1 MKRNPTVKYAGRLA
15 AVAVVGALSLAACGT
30 DNNASAGNAGTTAAS
45 APAAGNDN
53 ALSGTINAAG
63 SSAQANAIDE
73 WKKNFQATNSGVSI
87 NYQPSG
93 SGAGVQAFI
102 QGTVS
107 FAGSDSA
114 LNDEKGEPAQ
124 ADARCKTGKA
134 INLPMVTGPVAVVY
148 NLPGVDGLQLSPK
161 TIGGIFNSQI
171 TKWDDPAIKAENPDA
186 KLPSTPIQAF
196 HRSDESGTSDN
207 FTKFLKATA
216 EWPYDP
222 AKAWPAEAKGQG
234 AKGSDGI
241 ASSVKDTEGAI
252 SYVEMSYADNSQ
264 LQKAKVA
271 NGSGEFVELTPES
284 AAKTVETAEI
294 KGTGNDLKL
303 SIDYGTKTAGA
314 YPIVLV
320 TYEITC
326 EKGLPAEE
334 AKLVKEFLTYTA
346 SDEGQAALK
355 DLGYAP
361 LAGGLLTKVRTAIE
375 AIS

>member
-1 MKRNPTVKYAGRLA
+1 MKYAGRLA
-15 AVAVVGALSLAACGT
+15 AVTLVGALSLAACGT
-30 DNNASAGNAGTTAAS
+30 DNNSAGTDAS
-45 APAAGNDN
+45 TAPATASSAGSD
-53 ALSGTINAAG
+53 AGAGGTINAAG

-73 WKKNFQATNSGVSI
+73 WKKNFQQANAGVSV

-102 QGTVS
+102 QGTVA

-114 LNDEKGEPAQ
+114 LKDDKGEPAQ

-134 INLPMVTGPVAVVY
+134 INIPMVTGPVAVVY
-148 NLPGVDGLQLSPK
+148 NLPGVEGLQLSPK
-161 TIGGIFNSQI
+161 TIGGIFNSKI
-171 TKWDDPAIKAENPDA
+171 TKWDDAAIKADNPDA

-207 FTKFLKATA
+207 FTKFMAKTA
-216 EWPYDP
+216 DWPYEP

-241 ASSVKDTEGAI
+241 AQSIKGAAGSI
-252 SYVEMSYADNSQ
+252 SYVELSYAENSG
-264 LQKAKVA
+264 LTKAKVA

-284 AAKTVETAEI
+284 AAKTIEAAEVV
-294 KGTGNDLKL
+294 GQGNDLKL
-303 SIDYGTKTAGA
+303 SIDYATKAAGA

-326 EKGLPAEE
+326 EKGLAPEE
-334 AKLVKEFLTYTA
+334 AKLVKSFLTYTA
-346 SDEGQAALK
+346 SDEGQKALTG
-355 DLGYAP
+355 LGYAP
-361 LAGGLLTKVRTAIE
+361 LPATVLAKVRTAVE

>member
-1 MKRNPTVKYAGRLA
+1 MKYAGRLA
-15 AVAVVGALSLAACGT
+15 AVTLVGALSLAACGT
-30 DNNASAGNAGTTAAS
+30 DNNASTGSTSGASTAAS
-45 APAAGNDN
+45 AGSDAG
-53 ALSGTINAAG
+53 SGGTINAAG

-73 WKKNFQATNSGVSI
+73 WKKNFQQANPGVSL

-102 QGTVS
+102 QGTIA

-114 LNDEKGEPAQ
+114 LKDDKGEPAQ

-148 NLPGVDGLQLSPK
+148 NLPGVEGLQLSPK
-161 TIGGIFNSQI
+161 TIGGIFNSKI
-171 TKWDDPAIKAENPDA
+171 TKWDDAAIKADNPNA

-207 FTKFLKATA
+207 FTKFLAKTA
-216 EWPYDP
+216 EWPYEP

-241 ASSVKDTEGAI
+241 AQSIKSTPGAI
-252 SYVEMSYADNSQ
+252 SYVELSYAENSS
-264 LQKAKVA
+264 LTKAKVA

-284 AAKTVETAEI
+284 AAKTVEAAEVV
-294 KGTGNDLKL
+294 GQGNDLKL
-303 SIDYGTKTAGA
+303 SIDYATKAAGA

-326 EKGLPAEE
+326 EKGLAPEE
-334 AKLVKEFLTYTA
+334 AKLVKSFLTYTS
-346 SDEGQAALK
+346 SDEGQKALTG
-355 DLGYAP
+355 LGYAP
-361 LAGGLLTKVRTAIE
+361 LPTTLLAKVRTAVE

>member
-1 MKRNPTVKYAGRLA
+1 MKYAGRLA
-15 AVAVVGALSLAACGT
+15 AITLVGALSLAACGT
-30 DNNASAGNAGTTAAS
+30 DDNTTGTDSATSPAGPDS
-45 APAAGNDN
+45 G
-53 ALSGTINAAG
+53 LSGTINAAG

-73 WKKNFQATNSGVSI
+73 WKKNFQRANSGVSL

-102 QGTVS
+102 QGTIA

-114 LNDEKGEPAQ
+114 LKADKGEPAQ

-161 TIGGIFNSQI
+161 TIGGIFNSKI
-171 TKWDDPAIKAENPDA
+171 TKWDDAAIKADNPEA
-186 KLPSTPIQAF
+186 TLPSSAIQAF

-207 FTKFLKATA
+207 FTKFLAKTA
-216 EWPYDP
+216 GWPYEA

-234 AKGSDGI
+234 AKGSDGV
-241 ASSVKDTEGAI
+241 AQAVKTTAGAI
-252 SYVEMSYADNSQ
+252 GYVELSYAENSG
-264 LQKAKVA
+264 LAKAKVA

-284 AAKTVETAEI
+284 AAKTVEAAEVV
-294 KGTGNDLKL
+294 GQGNDLKL
-303 SIDYGTKTAGA
+303 DIDYATKAAGA

-334 AKLVKEFLTYTA
+334 AKLVKAFLSYT
-346 SDEGQAALK
+346 SGDEGQRELTG
-355 DLGYAP
+355 LGYAP
-361 LAGGLLTKVRTAIE
+361 LPATLLGKVRTAVE

>member
-1 MKRNPTVKYAGRLA
+1 MKYAGRLA

-30 DNNASAGNAGTTAAS
+30 DNNAGTSGTSSASAS

-53 ALSGTINAAG
+53 GLSGAINAAG
-63 SSAQANAIDE
+63 SSAQANAITE
-73 WKKNFQATNSGVSI
+73 WTKNFTATNPGVTL

-102 QGTVS
+102 QGQVA

-114 LNDEKGEPAQ
+114 LKEDEPAQ

-134 INLPMVTGPVAVVY
+134 INIPMVTGPVAVVY
-148 NLPGVDGLQLSPK
+148 NLPGVEGLQLTPK
-161 TIGGIFNSQI
+161 TLGGIFSSKI
-171 TKWDDPAIKAENPDA
+171 TKWDDAAIKADNPDA
-186 KLPSTPIQAF
+186 TLPSTPIQAF

-216 EWPYDP
+216 EWPYEP

-252 SYVEMSYADNSQ
+252 SYVELSFAENSS

-271 NGSGEFVELTPES
+271 NGAGEFVELTPES

-294 KGTGNDLKL
+294 KGTGNDLAL
-303 SIDYGTKTAGA
+303 SIDYATKTAGA

-326 EKGLPAEE
+326 EKGLPADQQ
-334 AKLVKEFLTYTA
+334 KIVKSFLTYTA

-355 DLGYAP
+355 ELGYAP
-361 LAGGLLTKVRTAIE
+361 LSGALLTKVRTAVE

>member
-1 MKRNPTVKYAGRLA
+1 MKYAGRLA

-30 DNNASAGNAGTTAAS
+30 DNNAGAAGTSSAS
-45 APAAGNDN
+45 APAAAGNDN
-53 ALSGTINAAG
+53 ALSGSINAAG
-63 SSAQANAIDE
+63 SSAQANAITE
-73 WKKNFQATNSGVSI
+73 WTKNFTAANPGVTL

-102 QGTVS
+102 QGTVA

-114 LNDEKGEPAQ
+114 LKEDEPAQ

-134 INLPMVTGPVAVVY
+134 INIPMVTGPVAVVY
-148 NLPGVDGLQLSPK
+148 NLPGVEGLQLSPK
-161 TIGGIFNSQI
+161 TLGGIFNSTI
-171 TKWDDPAIKAENPDA
+171 TKWDDAAIKADNPDA

-216 EWPYDP
+216 EWPHEP

-252 SYVEMSYADNSQ
+252 SYVELSYAENSS

-271 NGSGEFVELTPES
+271 NGAGEFVELTPES

-294 KGTGNDLKL
+294 KGTGNDLAL
-303 SIDYGTKTAGA
+303 SIDYATKTAGA

-326 EKGLPAEE
+326 EKGLAAEE
-334 AKLVKEFLTYTA
+334 QKIVKSFLTYTA

-355 DLGYAP
+355 ELGYAP
-361 LAGGLLTKVRTAIE
+361 LAGTLLTKVRTAVE

>member
-1 MKRNPTVKYAGRLA
+1 MKYAGRLA

-30 DNNASAGNAGTTAAS
+30 DNNTGGSGTSSASAS

-53 ALSGTINAAG
+53 GLTGTINAAG
-63 SSAQANAIDE
+63 SSAQANAITE
-73 WKKNFQATNSGVSI
+73 WTKNFTATNPGVTL

-102 QGTVS
+102 QGTVA

-114 LNDEKGEPAQ
+114 LKEDEPAQ

-134 INLPMVTGPVAVVY
+134 INIPMVTGPVAVVY
-148 NLPGVDGLQLSPK
+148 NLPGVEGLQLSPK
-161 TIGGIFNSQI
+161 TLGGIFNSTI
-171 TKWDDPAIKAENPDA
+171 TKWDDAAIKADNPDA

-216 EWPYDP
+216 GWPHEP

-234 AKGSDGI
+234 SKGSDGI

-252 SYVEMSYADNSQ
+252 SYVELSYAENSS

-271 NGSGEFVELTPES
+271 NGAGEFVELTADS
-284 AAKTVETAEI
+284 AAKTVESAEI
-294 KGTGNDLKL
+294 KGTGNDLAL
-303 SIDYGTKTAGA
+303 SIDYATKTAGA

-326 EKGLPAEE
+326 EKGLAPEE
-334 AKLVKEFLTYTA
+334 AKVVKSFLTYTA

-361 LAGGLLTKVRTAIE
+361 LAGGLLTKVRAAVE

>member
-1 MKRNPTVKYAGRLA
+1 MKYAGRLA
-15 AVAVVGALSLAACGT
+15 AVTLVGALSLAACGT
-30 DNNASAGNAGTTAAS
+30 DDNSTGSGTSSAAAPSAGSDAG
-45 APAAGNDN
+45 
-53 ALSGTINAAG
+53 LSGTINAAG

-73 WKKNFQATNSGVSI
+73 WKKNFQQANSGVSL

-102 QGTVS
+102 QGTVA

-114 LNDEKGEPAQ
+114 LKDDKGEPAQ

-148 NLPGVDGLQLSPK
+148 NLPGVEGLQLSPK
-161 TIGGIFNSQI
+161 TLAGIFNSKI
-171 TKWDDPAIKAENPDA
+171 TKWDDAAIKADNPDA

-207 FTKFLKATA
+207 FTKFLAKTA
-216 EWPYDP
+216 GWPYEP

-234 AKGSDGI
+234 ANGSDGI
-241 ASSVKDTEGAI
+241 AQAVKGAEGAI
-252 SYVEMSYADNSQ
+252 SYVELSYAENSS
-264 LQKAKVA
+264 LTKAKVA

-284 AAKTVETAEI
+284 AAKTVEAAEVV
-294 KGTGNDLKL
+294 GQGNDLKL
-303 SIDYGTKTAGA
+303 DIDYATKAAGA

-326 EKGLPAEE
+326 EKGLPAED
-334 AKLVKEFLTYTA
+334 AKLVKSFLTYTA
-346 SDEGQAALK
+346 SDEGQQALTG
-355 DLGYAP
+355 LGYAP
-361 LAGGLLTKVRTAIE
+361 LPASLLTKVRTAVE

>member
-1 MKRNPTVKYAGRLA
+1 MKYAGRLA

-30 DNNASAGNAGTTAAS
+30 DNNGTGGTSTSAATAQ
-45 APAAGNDN
+45 GNDN
-53 ALSGTINAAG
+53 GGTINAAG
-63 SSAQANAIDE
+63 SSAQGPAIDQ
-73 WKKNFQATNSGVSI
+73 WKKDFQAKNPGVSL

-102 QGTVS
+102 QGTVA

-114 LNDEKGEPAQ
+114 LKDDKGEPAQ

-134 INLPMVTGPVAVVY
+134 INIPMVTGPIAIVY
-148 NLPGVDGLQLSPK
+148 NLPGVEGLQLSPK
-161 TIGGIFNSQI
+161 TLSAIFNGKI
-171 TKWDDPAIKAENPDA
+171 TKWDDAAIKADNPQA

-216 EWPYDP
+216 DWPYEP

-234 AKGSDGI
+234 AKGSDQI
-241 ASSVKDTEGAI
+241 ASSVKGGEGAI
-252 SYVEMSYADNSQ
+252 SYVDLAYAENSQ
-264 LQKAKVA
+264 LQKAKVS
-271 NGSGEFVELTPES
+271 NGAGEFVELSPES

-303 SIDYGTKTAGA
+303 SIDYATKTPGA

-326 EKGLPAEE
+326 EKGLPADQ
-334 AKLVKEFLTYTA
+334 AKLVKSFLTYTA

-361 LAGGLLTKVRTAIE
+361 LSGTLLTKVRSAVE

>member
-1 MKRNPTVKYAGRLA
+1 VKYAGRLA
-15 AVAVVGALSLAACGT
+15 AVAVAGALSLVACGT
-30 DNNASAGNAGTTAAS
+30 DDNTPAGSSGTASASAS
-45 APAAGNDN
+45 AAANDSG
-53 ALSGTINAAG
+53 LSGTINAAG

-73 WKKNFQATNSGVSI
+73 WKKGFQVANPEASI

-93 SGAGVQAFI
+93 SGAGIQAFI
-102 QGTVS
+102 QGTVA

-114 LNDEKGEPAQ
+114 LNEEKGEPEQ
-124 ADARCKTGKA
+124 ADARCQTGKA
-134 INLPMVTGPVAVVY
+134 INIPMVTGPVAVVY
-148 NLPGVDGLQLSPK
+148 NLPGVDGLQLTPK
-161 TIGGIFNSQI
+161 VLAGIFNSKI
-171 TKWDDPAIKAENPDA
+171 TTWDDAAIKADNPDA
-186 KLPSTPIQAF
+186 ELPSTPIQAF

-216 EWPYDP
+216 ESDWPHEP
-222 AKAWPAEAKGQG
+222 GKAWPADAKGQG

-241 ASSVKDTEGAI
+241 ASSVKDTEGSI
-252 SYVEMSYADNSQ
+252 SYVEMSYAENSG
-264 LQKAKVA
+264 LQTAKVA
-271 NGSGEFVELTPES
+271 NGSGEFVELTADS
-284 AAKTVETAEI
+284 AAKTVETAEV
-294 KGTGNDLKL
+294 KGSGNDLKL
-303 SIDYGTKTAGA
+303 SIDYNTKTPGA

-334 AKLVKEFLTYTA
+334 VELVKSFLTYTA

-361 LAGGLLTKVRTAIE
+361 LSGEMLTKVRTAIE

>member
-1 MKRNPTVKYAGRLA
+1 MKYAGRLA
-15 AVAVVGALSLAACGT
+15 VAAIAGVLSLAACGT
-30 DNNASAGNAGTTAAS
+30 DNNSGGTDAAS
-45 APAAGNDN
+45 APASSGDAGGG
-53 ALSGTINAAG
+53 LSGTINAAG
-63 SSAQANAIDE
+63 SSAQANAIAE
-73 WKKNFQATNSGVSI
+73 WKKSFQSSNPGVSI

-102 QGTVS
+102 QGTVA

-114 LNDEKGEPAQ
+114 LKDDKGEPAQ

-161 TIGGIFNSQI
+161 TIGGIFNNQI
-171 TKWDDPAIKAENPDA
+171 TKWDDPAIKKDNPDA
-186 KLPSTPIQAF
+186 KLPSTAIQAY

-207 FTKFLKATA
+207 FTKFLAATA
-216 EWPYDP
+216 DWPYEP
-222 AKAWPAEAKGQG
+222 AKAFPAEAKGLG

-241 ASSVKDTEGAI
+241 AQAIKSAEGSV
-252 SYVEMSYADNSQ
+252 SYVELSFAENSG

-284 AAKTVETAEI
+284 AAKTVEAATVE
-294 KGTGNDLKL
+294 GTGNDLKL
-303 SIDYGTKTAGA
+303 KIDYATSAAGA

-326 EKGLPAEE
+326 EKGLSPEDT
-334 AKLVKEFLTYTA
+334 KLVKAFLGYTS
-346 SDEGQAALK
+346 SDEGQQALTS
-355 DLGYAP
+355 LGYAP
-361 LAGGLLTKVRTAIE
+361 LPASLLGKVRTAVE

>member
-1 MKRNPTVKYAGRLA
+1 MKYAGRLA

-30 DNNASAGNAGTTAAS
+30 DNNSSGSASTSSAA
-45 APAAGNDN
+45 ATGAAGSG
-53 ALSGTINAAG
+53 LSGTINAAG
-63 SSAQANAIDE
+63 SSAQANAIDQ
-73 WKKNFQATNSGVSI
+73 WKKDFQSKNAGVSV

-102 QGTVS
+102 QGTVA

-114 LNDEKGEPAQ
+114 LKDDKGEPAQ

-134 INLPMVTGPVAVVY
+134 INIPMVTGPIAVVY

-161 TIGGIFNSQI
+161 TIGAIFNGKI
-171 TKWDDPAIKAENPDA
+171 TKWDDAAIKADNPQA

-196 HRSDESGTSDN
+196 HRADESGTSDN

-216 EWPYDP
+216 EWPYEP

-241 ASSVKDTEGAI
+241 ASSVKGAEGAI
-252 SYVEMSYADNSQ
+252 SYVELSFAENSQ

-271 NGSGEFVELTPES
+271 NGTGEFVELTPES
-284 AAKTVETAEI
+284 AAKTVETAEV

-303 SIDYGTKTAGA
+303 GIDYATKTAGA

-326 EKGLPAEE
+326 EKGLSADE
-334 AKLVKEFLTYTA
+334 AKLVKSFLTYTA
-346 SDEGQAALK
+346 SDEGQTALK

-361 LAGGLLTKVRTAIE
+361 LSGELLTKVRTAVE

>member
-1 MKRNPTVKYAGRLA
+1 MKYAGRLA

-30 DNNASAGNAGTTAAS
+30 DNNAGSGTTSSASSS

-53 ALSGTINAAG
+53 AVSGMINAAG
-63 SSAQANAIDE
+63 SSAQANAITE
-73 WKKNFQATNSGVSI
+73 WTKNFTATNPGVTL

-114 LNDEKGEPAQ
+114 LKEDEPAQ

-134 INLPMVTGPVAVVY
+134 INIPMVTGPVAVVY
-148 NLPGVDGLQLSPK
+148 NLPGTEGLQLSPK
-161 TIGGIFNSQI
+161 TLAGIFNSKI
-171 TKWDDPAIKAENPDA
+171 TKWDDAAIKADNPSA
-186 KLPSTPIQAF
+186 TLPSTPIVAV

-216 EWPYDP
+216 EADWPYEP

-234 AKGSDGI
+234 AKGSDQI
-241 ASSVKDTEGAI
+241 AASVKDSEGAI
-252 SYVEMSYADNSQ
+252 SYVELSYAENSA
-264 LQKAKVA
+264 LQKAKVS
-271 NGSGEFVELTPES
+271 NGAGEFVELTPES
-284 AAKTVETAEI
+284 AAKTVETAEV
-294 KGTGNDLKL
+294 KGTGNDLAL
-303 SIDYGTKTAGA
+303 SIDYATKTPGA

-334 AKLVKEFLTYTA
+334 SKVVKSFLTYTA

-355 DLGYAP
+355 ELGYAP
-361 LAGGLLTKVRTAIE
+361 LSGELLTKVRTAVE

>member
-1 MKRNPTVKYAGRLA
+1 MKYAGRLA
-15 AVAVVGALSLAACGT
+15 VAAIAGVLSLAACGT
-30 DNNASAGNAGTTAAS
+30 DDNAGGGSSAAPQGDGS
-45 APAAGNDN
+45 
-53 ALSGTINAAG
+53 LKGTINAAG
-63 SSAQANAIDE
+63 SSAQANAIAE
-73 WKKNFQATNSGVSI
+73 WKKSFQSSNPGVSI

-93 SGAGVQAFI
+93 SGAGVQSFI
-102 QGTVS
+102 QGTVA

-114 LNDEKGEPAQ
+114 LDDTKNEPTQ

-161 TIGGIFNSQI
+161 TIGGIFNSKI
-171 TKWDDPAIKAENPDA
+171 TKWDDAAIKADNPNA
-186 KLPSTPIQAF
+186 KLPSTAIQAF
-196 HRSDESGTSDN
+196 HRSDESGTSAN

-216 EWPYDP
+216 DWPYEP
-222 AKAWPAEAKGQG
+222 AKAWPAEAQGQG
-234 AKGSDGI
+234 AKGSDQI
-241 ASSVKDTEGAI
+241 AASVKSTEGAV
-252 SYVEMSYADNSQ
+252 SYVELSFAENSQ

-284 AAKTVETAEI
+284 ASKTIEAAEI

-303 SIDYGTKTAGA
+303 SIDYATKAAGA

-326 EKGLPAEE
+326 EKGLSADDS
-334 AKLVKEFLTYTA
+334 KLVKSFLTYTA
-346 SDEGQAALK
+346 SDAGQQALTG
-355 DLGYAP
+355 LGYAP
-361 LAGGLLTKVRTAIE
+361 LPASLVSKVRTAVE

>member
-1 MKRNPTVKYAGRLA
+1 MKYAGRLA

-30 DNNASAGNAGTTAAS
+30 DDNSSGGTNSTTSAS

-53 ALSGTINAAG
+53 GLSGTLNAAG
-63 SSAQANAIDE
+63 SSAQANAIDQ
-73 WKKNFQATNSGVSI
+73 WKKDFQAKNSGVSL

-93 SGAGVQAFI
+93 SGAGVQSFI
-102 QGTVS
+102 AGTVD

-114 LNDEKGEPAQ
+114 LKDDKGEPAQ

-134 INLPMVTGPVAVVY
+134 INIPMVTGPVAVVY
-148 NLPGVDGLQLSPK
+148 NVPGVDGLQLSPK
-161 TIGGIFNSQI
+161 TIGGIFDSKI
-171 TKWDDPAIKAENPDA
+171 TKWDDAAIKADNPDA
-186 KLPSTPIQAF
+186 KLPSTPISAF

-216 EWPYDP
+216 GWPYEP

-234 AKGSDGI
+234 AKGSDQV
-241 ASSVKDTEGAI
+241 AASVKSTEGSI
-252 SYVEMSYADNSQ
+252 GYVELSYAENSQ
-264 LQKAKVA
+264 LSKAKVA
-271 NGSGEFVELTPES
+271 NGAGEFVELTADS

-294 KGTGNDLKL
+294 TGTGNDLKL
-303 SIDYGTKTAGA
+303 SIDYATKTAGA

-326 EKGLPAEE
+326 EKGLAPEQ
-334 AKLVKEFLTYTA
+334 AKLVKEFLTYTS

-361 LAGGLLTKVRTAIE
+361 LAGELLTKVRTAVG

>member
-1 MKRNPTVKYAGRLA
+1 MKYAGRLA

-30 DNNASAGNAGTTAAS
+30 DNNAPGGSTTSAS

-53 ALSGTINAAG
+53 GLSGTINAAG
-63 SSAQANAIDE
+63 SSAQANAITE
-73 WKKNFQATNSGVSI
+73 WTKNFTATNPGVTL

-102 QGTVS
+102 QGTVA

-114 LNDEKGEPAQ
+114 LKDDQPAQ

-134 INLPMVTGPVAVVY
+134 INIPMVTGPIAVVY
-148 NLPGVDGLQLSPK
+148 NLPGVEGLQLSPK
-161 TIGGIFNSQI
+161 TLGGIFDSKI
-171 TKWDDPAIKAENPDA
+171 TKWDDAAIKADNPSA

-216 EWPYDP
+216 GWAYEP

-252 SYVEMSYADNSQ
+252 SYVELSYAENSS
-264 LQKAKVA
+264 LQKAKVSNGA
-271 NGSGEFVELTPES
+271 NEFVELTPES
-284 AAKTVETAEI
+284 AAKTIETATI
-294 KGTGNDLKL
+294 KGTGNDLAL
-303 SIDYGTKTAGA
+303 SIDYATKTPGA

-326 EKGLPAEE
+326 EKGLSAEE
-334 AKLVKEFLTYTA
+334 TKLVKGFLTYTA

-355 DLGYAP
+355 ELGYAP
-361 LAGGLLTKVRTAIE
+361 LAGDLLTKVRTAVE

>member
-1 MKRNPTVKYAGRLA
+1 MKYAGRLA
-15 AVAVVGALSLAACGT
+15 AVAVAGALSLAACGT
-30 DNNASAGNAGTTAAS
+30 DNNNPSGSSTTSASAA
-45 APAAGNDN
+45 APAAGDG
-53 ALSGTINAAG
+53 LSGSVNAAG
-63 SSAQANAIDE
+63 SSAQANAITE
-73 WKKNFQATNSGVSI
+73 WTKNFTAANPGVTL

-102 QGTVS
+102 QGTVA

-114 LNDEKGEPAQ
+114 LKDDESAQ

-134 INLPMVTGPVAVVY
+134 INIPMVTGPIAVVY

-161 TIGGIFNSQI
+161 TLVGIFNSKI

-186 KLPSTPIQAF
+186 QLPSTPIQAV

-207 FTKFLKATA
+207 FTKFLKATGD
-216 EWPYDP
+216 WPYEP
-222 AKAWPAEAKGQG
+222 AKAWPAEAGGQG
-234 AKGSDGI
+234 AKGSDQI
-241 ASSVKDTEGAI
+241 AASVKDSEGAI
-252 SYVEMSYADNSQ
+252 SYVELSYAENSS
-264 LQKAKVA
+264 LQKAKIA

-294 KGTGNDLKL
+294 KGTGNDLAL
-303 SIDYGTKTAGA
+303 SIDYATKTPGA

-326 EKGLPAEE
+326 EKGLPEDQQ
-334 AKLVKEFLTYTA
+334 KIVKSFLTYTA
-346 SDEGQAALK
+346 GDEGQAVLK
-355 DLGYAP
+355 ELGYAP
-361 LAGGLLTKVRTAIE
+361 LSGDLLTKVRTAVE

>member
-1 MKRNPTVKYAGRLA
+1 MKYAGRLA
-15 AVAVVGALSLAACGT
+15 VAAIAGVLSLAACGT
-30 DNNASAGNAGTTAAS
+30 DNNGGGTDAAS
-45 APAAGNDN
+45 APASNAGGG

-63 SSAQANAIDE
+63 SSAQANAIAE
-73 WKKNFQATNSGVSI
+73 WKKSFQSSNPGVSI

-102 QGTVS
+102 QGTVA

-114 LNDEKGEPAQ
+114 LKDDKGEPAQ

-134 INLPMVTGPVAVVY
+134 INLPMVIGPVAVVY
-148 NLPGVDGLQLSPK
+148 NLPGVDNLQLSPA

-171 TKWDDPAIKAENPDA
+171 TKWDDAAIKKDNPDA
-186 KLPSTPIQAF
+186 KLPSTAIQAV

-216 EWPYDP
+216 EWPYEP
-222 AKAWPAEAKGQG
+222 AKAWPAEAKGTG

-241 ASSVKDTEGAI
+241 AQTVKGTEGTI
-252 SYVEMSYADNSQ
+252 SYVELSYAENSS
-264 LQKAKVA
+264 LTKAKVS

-284 AAKTVETAEI
+284 AAKTVEAAEI

-303 SIDYGTKTAGA
+303 SIDYATKTAGA

-326 EKGLPAEE
+326 EKGLSADDS
-334 AKLVKEFLTYTA
+334 KLVKTFLTYTA
-346 SDEGQAALK
+346 SDEGQQALTS
-355 DLGYAP
+355 LGYAP
-361 LAGGLLTKVRTAIE
+361 LPASLVAKVRTAVE
-375 AIS
+375 AIA

>member
-1 MKRNPTVKYAGRLA
+1 MKYASRLA

-30 DNNASAGNAGTTAAS
+30 DDNTPAGSGTTTSATASAGSDAG
-45 APAAGNDN
+45 
-53 ALSGTINAAG
+53 LSGTINAAG
-63 SSAQANAIDE
+63 SSAQANAITE
-73 WKKNFQATNSGVSI
+73 WTKNFTATNPGVTL

-93 SGAGVQAFI
+93 SGAGVQSFI
-102 QGTVS
+102 QGTVA

-114 LNDEKGEPAQ
+114 LKDDEPAQ

-134 INLPMVTGPVAVVY
+134 INIPMVTGPVAVVY

-161 TIGGIFNSQI
+161 TLAGIFNSTI
-171 TKWDDPAIKAENPDA
+171 TKWDDAAIKADNPNA
-186 KLPSTPIQAF
+186 TLPSVPIQAF

-216 EWPYDP
+216 EWPYEP

-234 AKGSDGI
+234 AKGSDQI
-241 ASSVKDTEGAI
+241 AASVKDTEGAV
-252 SYVEMSYADNSQ
+252 SYVELSYAENSS

-271 NGSGEFVELTPES
+271 NGAGEFVELTAES

-294 KGTGNDLKL
+294 KGTGNDLAL
-303 SIDYGTKTAGA
+303 SIDYATKTAGA

-326 EKGLPAEE
+326 EKGLSAEE
-334 AKLVKEFLTYTA
+334 SKLVKGFLTYTA

-355 DLGYAP
+355 ELGYAP
-361 LAGGLLTKVRTAIE
+361 LAGTLLTKVRSAVE

>member
-1 MKRNPTVKYAGRLA
+1 VKYAGRLA
-15 AVAVVGALSLAACGT
+15 AAAVVGALSLAACGT
-30 DNNASAGNAGTTAAS
+30 DNNSGADATASAGATT
-45 APAAGNDN
+45 AAGNDN
-53 ALSGTINAAG
+53 GLSGTINAAG
-63 SSAQANAIDE
+63 SSAQANAIDQ
-73 WKKNFQATNSGVSI
+73 WKKDFQSKNPGASL

-102 QGTVS
+102 QGTVA

-114 LNDEKGEPAQ
+114 LKDDKGEPAQ

-134 INLPMVTGPVAVVY
+134 INIPMVTGPIAVVY

-161 TIGGIFNSQI
+161 TLGGIFSSKI
-171 TKWDDPAIKAENPDA
+171 TKWDDAAIKADNPQA
-186 KLPSTPIQAF
+186 KLPPTPIQAF
-196 HRSDESGTSDN
+196 HRADESGTSDN

-216 EWPYDP
+216 EWPYEP

-241 ASSVKDTEGAI
+241 ASSVKGAEGSI
-252 SYVEMSYADNSQ
+252 SYVELSFAENSQ

-271 NGSGEFVELTPES
+271 NGAGEFVELNADS
-284 AAKTVETAEI
+284 AAKTIETAEI

-303 SIDYGTKTAGA
+303 GIDYATKTAGA

-326 EKGLPAEE
+326 EKGLPADQS
-334 AKLVKEFLTYTA
+334 KLVKSFLTYTA

-361 LAGGLLTKVRTAIE
+361 LSGDLLTKVRTAVE

>member
-1 MKRNPTVKYAGRLA
+1 MKYAGRLA

-30 DNNASAGNAGTTAAS
+30 DNNSSAGSSASAS
-45 APAAGNDN
+45 APAAAGNDN
-53 ALSGTINAAG
+53 GLSGSVNAAG
-63 SSAQANAIDE
+63 SSAQANAITE
-73 WKKNFQATNSGVSI
+73 WTKNFSATNPGVTL

-102 QGTVS
+102 QGTVA

-114 LNDEKGEPAQ
+114 LKEDEPAQ

-134 INLPMVTGPVAVVY
+134 INIPMVTGPVAVVY
-148 NLPGVDGLQLSPK
+148 NLPGTEGLQLSPK
-161 TIGGIFNSQI
+161 TLGGIFSSKI
-171 TKWDDPAIKAENPDA
+171 TKWDDAAIKADNPEA
-186 KLPSTPIQAF
+186 TLPSTPIQAF

-216 EWPYDP
+216 EWPYEP

-234 AKGSDGI
+234 SKGSDGI

-252 SYVEMSYADNSQ
+252 SYVELSYAENSS

-271 NGSGEFVELTPES
+271 NGAGEFVELTPES

-294 KGTGNDLKL
+294 KGTGNDLAL
-303 SIDYGTKTAGA
+303 SIDYATKTAGA

-326 EKGLPAEE
+326 EKGLPADQQ
-334 AKLVKEFLTYTA
+334 KIVKSFLTYTA

-355 DLGYAP
+355 ELGYAP
-361 LAGGLLTKVRTAIE
+361 LSGALLTKVRTAVE

>member
-1 MKRNPTVKYAGRLA
+1 VKYAGRLA

-30 DNNASAGNAGTTAAS
+30 DNNNAASTASASASAGTSAS
-45 APAAGNDN
+45 AGSDN

-63 SSAQANAIDE
+63 SSAQANAITE
-73 WKKNFQATNSGVSI
+73 WTKNFSATNPGVTL

-114 LNDEKGEPAQ
+114 LKEDEPAQ

-134 INLPMVTGPVAVVY
+134 INIPMVTGPVAVVY
-148 NLPGVDGLQLSPK
+148 NLEGLEGLQLSPK
-161 TIGGIFNSQI
+161 TLAGIFNSKI
-171 TKWDDPAIKAENPDA
+171 TKWDDAAIKADNPDA
-186 KLPSTPIQAF
+186 TLPSTPIVAI
-196 HRSDESGTSDN
+196 HRSEESGTSDN

-216 EWPYDP
+216 EADWPYEP

-234 AKGSDGI
+234 AKGSDGV
-241 ASSVKDTEGAI
+241 ASDVKGTPGAI
-252 SYVEMSYADNSQ
+252 SYVELSYAENSS

-271 NGSGEFVELTPES
+271 NGAGEFVELTPES

-294 KGTGNDLKL
+294 KGTGNDLAL
-303 SIDYGTKTAGA
+303 SIDYATKTAGA

-334 AKLVKEFLTYTA
+334 SKVVKSFLQYTA

-355 DLGYAP
+355 ELGYAP
-361 LAGGLLTKVRTAIE
+361 LSGTLLTKVRSAVE

>member
-1 MKRNPTVKYAGRLA
+1 MKYAGRLA

-30 DNNASAGNAGTTAAS
+30 DNNTPGGGTTSAN

-53 ALSGTINAAG
+53 GLSGTIQAAG
-63 SSAQANAIDE
+63 SSAQANAITE
-73 WKKNFQATNSGVSI
+73 WTKNFTATNPGVTI

-93 SGAGVQAFI
+93 SGAGVQSFI
-102 QGTVS
+102 QGTVA

-114 LNDEKGEPAQ
+114 LKEDEAPQ

-134 INLPMVTGPVAVVY
+134 INIPMVTGPVAVVY

-161 TIGGIFNSQI
+161 TLAGIFNSKI
-171 TKWDDPAIKAENPDA
+171 TKWDDAAIKAENPNA
-186 KLPSTPIQAF
+186 KLPATPIQAF

-207 FTKFLKATA
+207 FTKFLKATGG
-216 EWPYDP
+216 WPYEP

-234 AKGSDGI
+234 SKGSDGI
-241 ASSVKDTEGAI
+241 SSSVKDTEGAI
-252 SYVEMSYADNSQ
+252 SYVELSYAENSQ

-271 NGSGEFVELTPES
+271 NGANEYVELTPES

-294 KGTGNDLKL
+294 KGTGNDLAL
-303 SIDYGTKTAGA
+303 SIDYATKTPGA

-326 EKGLPAEE
+326 EKGLAAEE
-334 AKLVKEFLTYTA
+334 SKVVKSFLTYTA

-355 DLGYAP
+355 ELGYAP
-361 LAGGLLTKVRTAIE
+361 LAGTLLTKVRSAVE

>member
-1 MKRNPTVKYAGRLA
+1 MKYAGRLA

-30 DNNASAGNAGTTAAS
+30 DNNASGGDTSASAS

-53 ALSGTINAAG
+53 GLSGTINAAG
-63 SSAQANAIDE
+63 SSAQANAITE
-73 WKKNFQATNSGVSI
+73 WTKNFTATNSGVTI

-93 SGAGVQAFI
+93 SGAGVQSFI
-102 QGTVS
+102 QGTVA

-114 LNDEKGEPAQ
+114 LKPEEAPQ

-134 INLPMVTGPVAVVY
+134 INIPMVTGPIAVVY

-161 TIGGIFNSQI
+161 TLGSIFDSKI
-171 TKWDDPAIKAENPDA
+171 TKWDDAAIKAENPDA

-216 EWPYDP
+216 GWPYEP
-222 AKAWPAEAKGQG
+222 AKAWPADAKGQG

-252 SYVEMSYADNSQ
+252 SYVELSFAENSS

-271 NGSGEFVELTPES
+271 NGANEYVELTPES
-284 AAKTVETAEI
+284 AAKTVETAQI
-294 KGTGNDLKL
+294 KGTGNDLAL
-303 SIDYGTKTAGA
+303 SIDYATKTPGA

-326 EKGLPAEE
+326 EKGLAAEE
-334 AKLVKEFLTYTA
+334 SKVVKSFLTYTA

-355 DLGYAP
+355 ELGYAP
-361 LAGGLLTKVRTAIE
+361 LAGTLLTKVRSAVE

>member
-1 MKRNPTVKYAGRLA
+1 MKYAGRLA
-15 AVAVVGALSLAACGT
+15 AVAFVGALSLAACGT
-30 DNNASAGNAGTTAAS
+30 DNNTGATGTTAATE
-45 APAAGNDN
+45 AAADSG
-53 ALSGTINAAG
+53 LSGTINAAG
-63 SSAQANAIDE
+63 SSAQANAIDQ
-73 WKKNFQATNSGVSI
+73 WKKEFQAKNSGVSI

-93 SGAGVQAFI
+93 SGAGIQAFI
-102 QGTVS
+102 QGTVAL
-107 FAGSDSA
+107 AGSDSA
-114 LNDEKGEPAQ
+114 LKDDEPAK

-134 INLPMVTGPVAVVY
+134 VNIPMVTGPVAVVY
-148 NLPGVDGLQLSPK
+148 NLPGVEGLQLSPK
-161 TIGGIFNSQI
+161 TLGGIFNSKI
-171 TKWDDPAIKAENPDA
+171 TKWDDPAIKADNPNA
-186 KLPSTPIQAF
+186 TLPSTPIQAF
-196 HRSDESGTSDN
+196 HRADESGTSDN
-207 FTKFLKATA
+207 FTKFLEATA
-216 EWPYDP
+216 DWPYEA

-294 KGTGNDLKL
+294 KGTGNDLAL
-303 SIDYGTKTAGA
+303 SIDYATKTPGA

-334 AKLVKEFLTYTA
+334 SKLVKSFLTYTA

-361 LAGGLLTKVRTAIE
+361 LSGELLTKVRSTVE